1 MADRVFG
8 VGKLFFLLL
17 WIFCENLLE
26 WSGKERKGKGGGKMG
41 REDDTYERKASGLS
55 LCRPFC
61 NILHSIYSHSIPR
74 LKHIRVDSSIP
85 YILALY
91 FSHTHHWIVSIL
103 DCVPESLASA
113 PFLSPQ
119 LCPSPRLSV
128 STAATERQQAD
139 RPLLVKIDTFR
150 NGGSVRAEE
159 TVEELQRIPGDQEE
173 VTPGKLGELEP
184 GQQRQHGVR

>member
-8 VGKLFFLLL
+8 VGKLFFSFALDILRE
-17 WIFCENLLE
+17 FARME
-26 WSGKERKGKGGGKMG
+26 WKGKERKGRGEMG

-85 YILALY
+85 YIFALY

-119 LCPSPRLSV
+119 LCPSPRLAV